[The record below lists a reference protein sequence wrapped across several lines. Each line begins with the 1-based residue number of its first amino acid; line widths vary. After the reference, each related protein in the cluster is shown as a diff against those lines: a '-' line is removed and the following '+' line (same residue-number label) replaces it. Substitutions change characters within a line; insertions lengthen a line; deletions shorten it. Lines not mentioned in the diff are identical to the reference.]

1 MPFAKKD
8 LPKLVGDETQHHSR
22 KVARD
27 AATKHGG
34 LVTPNERAQFGGKEN
49 KKKDKYGAGRSLRHD
64 GDGGTRS
71 VKRPAWLEGD
81 VAVKELDLHRFDSAS
96 DAFKEIG
103 SRINKL
109 GEETALEIVCGAG
122 THTEVN
128 KHGRNV
134 KETGDWK
141 NKAQPLFFQ
150 VKEMVKKSS
159 ALKCW
164 IPAEHKQSS
173 IYVRL
178 ASASAADLL
187 KEELAKLTLQ
197 EEKRE
202 RQIPFESEE
211 ETGDED
217 EVQYDS
223 FGNTISP

>member
-1 MPFAKKD
+1 M
-8 LPKLVGDETQHHSR
+8 R
-22 KVARD
+22 
-27 AATKHGG
+27 
-34 LVTPNERAQFGGKEN
+34 
-49 KKKDKYGAGRSLRHD
+49 
-64 GDGGTRS
+64 
-71 VKRPAWLEGD
+71 
-81 VAVKELDLHRFDSAS
+81 
-96 DAFKEIG
+96 
-103 SRINKL
+103 
-109 GEETALEIVCGAG
+109 TALEIVCGAG

-187 KEELAKLTLQ
+187 KEELAKLTMQEQGKKNSVWTYSEAHPLSPGVFLFVSSELQ
-197 EEKRE
+197 SWVWAET
-202 RQIPFESEE
+202 PFSLSTQLVSSAWHGMEPSESYHGS
-211 ETGDED
+211 TVGR
-217 EVQYDS
+217 
-223 FGNTISP
+223 

>member
-134 KETGDWK
+134 KE
-141 NKAQPLFFQ
+141 
-150 VKEMVKKSS
+150 
-159 ALKCW
+159 
-164 IPAEHKQSS
+164 
-173 IYVRL
+173 
-178 ASASAADLL
+178 
-187 KEELAKLTLQ
+187 LAKLTLQ